1 VSRVS
6 FKRLG
11 LIATDPDHADNR
23 EVASMARELMRR
35 RRADVAGPA
44 PRKLATVE
52 VAYERIRAALADV
65 EVPPGLDKGHPC
77 LDRIAA
83 LKHQLGGAKAA
94 AAAFWADLQA
104 AGVAAG
110 QREDEYPLQAILRAI
125 GERDALAARV
135 AELERDRAIAS
146 LDRTAV
152 LRELDAAEES
162 VAAAMAVMPAYDPRR
177 DEHCS
182 CGGSASSYD
191 TCAVHGG

>member
-110 QREDEYPLQAILRAI
+110 QREDEYPLEAILCAI
-125 GERDALAARV
+125 GERDVLATRVSKLEAVAVAVAGELDEADDAV
-135 AELERDRAIAS
+135 AEAIADMDRDRVNKERDEWE
-146 LDRTAV
+146 V
-152 LRELDAAEES
+152 
-162 VAAAMAVMPAYDPRR
+162 PP
-177 DEHCS
+177 
-182 CGGSASSYD
+182 
-191 TCAVHGG
+191 